1 MGTVE
6 LEEWQGGA
14 DTQQQA
20 GKAFVGHVEGLRQF
34 RRLLQTLFKGRRIS
48 IHPRRVHGVVLEG
61 SVRGKG
67 DQEVQENCTRG
78 HRGRGVEIFGEEA
91 GRVGQEAAVEEAQ
104 EVGQHMKHIVHEFES
119 DY

>member
-1 MGTVE
+1 MWKDYDSSDGFYKDYAKEDVFQSIPDE
-6 LEEWQGGA
+6 FMEW
-14 DTQQQA
+14 
-20 GKAFVGHVEGLRQF
+20 
-34 RRLLQTLFKGRRIS
+34 
-48 IHPRRVHGVVLEG
+48 

-78 HRGRGVEIFGEEA
+78 HRGGGVEIFGGEA